1 MGSPKPEKL
10 TKEWVRENL
19 PTASAMADEFAAVF
33 GSGLYMT
40 WAKEGEHEVGKQ
52 SDETKYQV
60 IRGDEMALA
69 PRKQEP
75 QARPG
80 RK

>member
-1 MGSPKPEKL
+1 MGSPRPEKL

-19 PTASAMADEFAAVF
+19 PQATTLADQIADVF
-33 GSGLYMT
+33 GPGLYMT
-40 WAKEGEHEVGKQ
+40 WAKEKEHEVGKYT
-52 SDETKYQV
+52 DESKYQV
-60 IRGDEMALA
+60 IQGDDMALA